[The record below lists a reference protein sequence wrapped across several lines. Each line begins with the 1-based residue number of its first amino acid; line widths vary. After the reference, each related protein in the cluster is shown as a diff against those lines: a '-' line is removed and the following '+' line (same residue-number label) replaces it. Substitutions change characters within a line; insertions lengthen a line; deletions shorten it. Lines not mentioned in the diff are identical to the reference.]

1 MTASTFAPASGS
13 PSVGIVLYP
22 GGHVDYRSYS
32 TLARDLAAE
41 GYLVVVPPMPLSL
54 AVLAPN
60 RADRVIA
67 AHPEIGRWILSGHS
81 LGGAMA
87 CTYASSNSGTVDALA
102 LLAAYPAGSAD
113 LSGQRIAVVSLL
125 GTRDTVVS
133 RSTWDGAKSL
143 LPSSTTYT
151 MIEGGNHAQF
161 GSYGPQPGDSAA
173 TITAARQRAETVEAV
188 RRLVAPDSK

>member
-1 MTASTFAPASGS
+1 M
-13 PSVGIVLYP
+13 LYP

-67 AHPEIGRWILSGHS
+67 AHPEIG
-81 LGGAMA
+81 AM
-87 CTYASSNSGTVDALA
+87 GPHGALA
-102 LLAAYPAGSAD
+102 RRGDGVHVRDPRTQGRSTPLRCSPPIRQAVPTCRATHL
-113 LSGQRIAVVSLL
+113 AVVSLL

-133 RSTWDGAKSL
+133 RCTWDAAKSL

-161 GSYGPQPGDSAA
+161 GSYGPQPGDSPA
-173 TITAARQRAETVEAV
+173 TISAARQRAETVEAV
-188 RRLVAPDSK
+188 GRSISPDSK